1 VRLGVLLTAALFI
14 CLPGIEAAGGG
25 TSDSG
30 TPADAVKVARTYV
43 QAYNRRDG
51 KTMCSQFSS
60 ELRDWF
66 VHLPGLRG
74 SPSCAKMAAG
84 RIGYGEESDTP
95 IFQRLTILSA
105 TPTVTGEQARVTIR
119 ARYRFKKY
127 PKPFSHVVTD
137 QIYLANRSGSWRV
150 VKPGGVWF
158 FTQSA
163 YNIPENTL
171 DPPISDAEAHQP
183 APQLPASFEC
193 EAAPGNV
200 INDAVGDA
208 PASLDVRR
216 ATATFNN
223 DGSVCVRIA
232 FQSPPYPGTTV
243 DLGFEQR
250 KSNDPR
256 ISLTEASIRVGSGG
270 QLHLTYKRHEKQDAS
285 RWFQAGWVDGELRVL
300 WFAQKG
306 SVRSPFTL
314 RYGGATRTFQFWE
327 PLINDPM
334 HGRGEPWEGRGDA
347 FGRSF
352 G

>member
-1 VRLGVLLTAALFI
+1 MRLGVILSAGLFMCLGGIDAA
-14 CLPGIEAAGGG
+14 CGG
-25 TSDSG
+25 TSEPS
-30 TPADAVKVARTYV
+30 TAADAAKVARTYV
-43 QAYNRRDG
+43 QAYNKRDG

-60 ELRDWF
+60 ELRNWF

-74 SPSCAKMAAG
+74 SPSCAKVAAG

-105 TPTVTGEQARVTIR
+105 TPTVAGEQAQVTIR

-127 PKPFSHVVTD
+127 PKPFSQVVTD
-137 QIYLANRSGSWRV
+137 KIYLANRDGSWRV

-163 YNIPENTL
+163 YNIPDNTL

-193 EAAPGNV
+193 AEPQANV
-200 INDAVGDA
+200 INDTVGDA

-216 ATATFNN
+216 ATATFNT

-232 FQSPPYPGTTV
+232 FQSAPHPGTKV
-243 DLGFEQR
+243 GLQFEQR
-250 KSNDPR
+250 KPNDPR
-256 ISLTEASIRVGSGG
+256 ISVTEASVRVGSGG
-270 QLHLTYKRHEKQDAS
+270 QIHLTYRGHEKQDPS
-285 RWFQAGWVDGELRVL
+285 RWFRAGWVDGELRVL
-300 WFAQKG
+300 WLAQNG
-306 SVRSPFTL
+306 PVARPFTL
-314 RYGGATRTFQFWE
+314 RYGGTTSTFQFWE
-327 PLINDPM
+327 PLIQDPM
-334 HGRGEPWEGRGDA
+334 LGRGEPWEGRGDA